1 LATDRAR
8 TRTAAKVKPA
18 PTPVPPRKNTL
29 PRAAIPAGDSLC
41 DHCAGK
47 CCRYFSLPIETP
59 KGWDDYDA
67 VRWYLAHGQTLVYVE
82 KGTWYLVV
90 MTRCNYLTPE
100 DRCGIYHDRPKI
112 CREYTTAECEYDE
125 DWIFEKVFETPEQ
138 LWEYADAVL
147 PPRRRPKPAPPGPG
161 PLVQIGGLH

>member
-1 LATDRAR
+1 MATDRAR
-8 TRTAAKVKPA
+8 TRTAAKVKP
-18 PTPVPPRKNTL
+18 TPVPTPTRKNTL